1 MEVIQDLIV
10 VGVEEIIFSLEKEL
24 DDRLSIFSGDSES
37 MF

>member
-10 VGVEEIIFSLEKEL
+10 GDVEEIIFSLEKEL
-24 DDRLSIFSGDSES
+24 DDRLSICSGYSES